1 MGRASDLGVV
11 LVDKPAG
18 MTSHDVVA
26 IVRRA
31 SGESRVGH
39 AGTLD
44 PFATGLLVLLVGR
57 ATRLLPYL
65 NGEPKIYEAVI
76 QFGGETDTDDAT
88 GVSTARASLPTF
100 GAIEAA
106 LPALTGDI
114 AQVPPAYSAKQ
125 VGGRRAHRAARAGAP
140 LSLEAVRVAVHR
152 WEVLDWTE
160 GAGTLSVRVTCSGG
174 TYIRAL
180 ARDLGRLI
188 GSAAHL
194 VALRRVA
201 SGPYSIGMAVSIEA
215 VKGGD
220 LPVRPPTEALA
231 QCVPDRLDHEA
242 VERVVRGLTVPAG
255 VPGDRGALFDD
266 DGHLVAVAERRDDTW
281 QPRVVLRDR

>member
-31 SGESRVGH
+31 SGESRIGH

-44 PFATGLLVLLVGR
+44 PFATGLLVLLLGR

-65 NGEPKIYEAVI
+65 SGEPKVYEAAI
-76 QFGGETDTDDAT
+76 RFGNETDTDDAT
-88 GVSTARASLPTF
+88 GIPTANAPVPTRAAVESV
-100 GAIEAA
+100 
-106 LPALTGDI
+106 LPAFTGSI

-125 VGGRRAHRAARAGAP
+125 VDGRRAHRAARAGTP
-140 LSLEAVRVAVHR
+140 LALDAAQVTVHR
-152 WEVLDWTE
+152 WEMLGWNDE
-160 GAGTLSVRVTCSGG
+160 TLSARITCSAG

-180 ARDLGRLI
+180 ARDVGRAS

-194 VALRRVA
+194 SALRRVA
-201 SGPYSIGMAVSIEA
+201 SGPYTVDAAVSVEA
-215 VKGGD
+215 VKGGA
-220 LPVRPPTEALA
+220 LPIRSPVDALA
-231 QCVPDRLDHEA
+231 ECVADRLDGA
-242 VERVVRGLTVPAG
+242 AITRVVQGLTVPAG
-255 VPGDRGALFDD
+255 VPGHRGALLDD
-266 DGHLVAVAERRDDTW
+266 DGCLVAVAERRGDDW
-281 QPRVVLRDR
+281 QPRVVLRDH